1 MFEFLRRRRAAAPP
15 LSAPLAAPSATPAPA
30 PPPPASPPP
39 LSGGDLHVP
48 RARLSAKTLQMHY
61 AINSVREEL
70 EAVDWYRQR
79 ASDTEDE
86 ELRAI
91 LLHNADEEIEHASM
105 ILEWIRRNDP
115 RFDKELREYLF
126 TDGPIVAME
135 KRVMGRE

>member
-1 MFEFLRRRRAAAPP
+1 MFGWFGRRKVAAVPQPVIPQASAPP
-15 LSAPLAAPSATPAPA
+15 S
-30 PPPPASPPP
+30 PPPAPP

-48 RARLSAKTLQMHY
+48 RAKLSALTRQMHY
-61 AINSVREEL
+61 AIDSLREEL

-105 ILEWIRRNDP
+105 ILEWLRRNDA

-126 TDGPIVAME
+126 TDKPIVAME
-135 KRVMGRE
+135 KRAMGRA